1 MNSIVKTIKNS
12 KGFTLIEL
20 IVVMVILAILAIVA
34 IPKYIDLTTQAKIA
48 ATKGTLGAV
57 RSALAIKYAES
68 AATGAA
74 VFPGS
79 LGAAD
84 FADNREPVNSLSGVD
99 GIAAVASAPTG
110 TATSAGDGFW
120 YIIAS
125 GQAGAYSDG
134 TNNTSSY

>member
-1 MNSIVKTIKNS
+1 MSIAIKNS

-68 AATGAA
+68 AATGTAA
-74 VFPGS
+74 FPAS

-84 FADNREPVNSLSGVD
+84 FADSKEPLNSLNGQDGV
-99 GIAAVASAPTG
+99 AAVATAPAGTG
-110 TATSAGDGFW
+110 TSASDGFW
-120 YIIAS
+120 YIVAT